1 MPFRIRHVA
10 AVAALS
16 FALVGCSTD
25 VLVKTNA
32 GSITK
37 SDLNQRLEEQYGE
50 KMLNQV
56 MLEQI
61 LLDKYPVTEKDK
73 DQKLKEIIKKQGL
86 KNEDEFFETLEANG
100 MKKDQ
105 FLDNIK
111 VEIAFKQAMMSEVKD
126 VKKKRDSAYESLKE
140 EVKARHILV
149 ETKEEADS
157 ILKQLKE
164 KPESFEELAKT
175 KSKDTVSAAKGGDLG
190 FFPRGAMDPAF
201 EKVAFELNKNQ
212 ISEVVQSN
220 FGYHIIQT
228 MDKKET
234 KKEDLRFTIDD
245 QILSTE
251 KIDEEQLFNKL
262 KKEYKVEVKDKNY
275 KNLNLNQ

>member
-61 LLDKYPVTEKDK
+61 LLDKYPVTEKDE
-73 DQKLKEIIKKQGL
+73 DQKLKEIIKKQGM
-86 KNEDEFFETLEANG
+86 KNEDEFFETLKANG
-100 MKKDQ
+100 MNKEQ
-105 FLDNIK
+105 FSDNLK

-126 VKKKRDSAYESLKE
+126 VKKKRDSSYELLKE

-175 KSKDTVSAAKGGDLG
+175 KSKDTSSAAKGGDLG

-228 MDKKET
+228 TDKKET

-245 QILSTE
+245 QILATE
-251 KIDEEQLFNKL
+251 KIDEEALFNKL
-262 KKEYKVEVKDKNY
+262 KKEYKVEVRDSKY
-275 KNLNLNQ
+275 KNLNQ

>member
-1 MPFRIRHVA
+1 MPLRIRHVA
-10 AVAALS
+10 AAAALS

-73 DQKLKEIIKKQGL
+73 DQKLKELVKKQGL
-86 KNEDEFFETLEANG
+86 KNEDELFETLKANG
-100 MKKDQ
+100 MNRDT
-105 FLDNIK
+105 FLNNLK
-111 VEIAFKQAMMSEVKD
+111 VEVAFKQAMINEVKD
-126 VKKKRDSAYESLKE
+126 VKKKRDNAYESLKV

-149 ETKEEADS
+149 ETKEEADL

-190 FFPRGAMDPAF
+190 FFPKGAMDPAF

-228 MDKKET
+228 LDKKET

-245 QILSTE
+245 QILATE

-262 KKEYKVEVKDKNY
+262 KKEYKVEVKDSKY